1 LAQLDTTRIFGTAV
15 IQHIN
20 SSFTRNCFD
29 EKIMS
34 NFKVGIIVIPIEAL
48 REHNL
53 EITSTIEQGMQL

>member
-1 LAQLDTTRIFGTAV
+1 
-15 IQHIN
+15 
-20 SSFTRNCFD
+20 
-29 EKIMS
+29 MS